1 MKLKEIY
8 EKAIEI
14 GIRFDPRG
22 MEFVK
27 KELEKKREEFEKIP
41 EQEKKFFD
49 KESLKNPYG
58 DTRILFGTGEEEI
71 RKIFTGIDIDTGE
84 LMLAKNFNADL
95 VIAHHP
101 RGIGLLN
108 LYNVMKV
115 QEEINHIWGVPI
127 NIVEKL
133 LGKRISEVE
142 RSVHASNAYRA
153 VDSAKLLNLPFMCCH
168 TAADNCVTT
177 FLTNLIEKERP
188 EYIKDLMD
196 LLLTVPEYEEA
207 EKMGF
212 GLKIYA
218 GNKKS
223 KAGKIVV
230 DMTGGTEGA
239 KEMMKRLSDAGVGT
253 IVGMHFSEE
262 HRKEAE
268 KNYINLLVASH
279 MASDSI
285 GMNIILDEIEK
296 NGVEIIPFSGL
307 IRVRRY

>member
-1 MKLKEIY
+1 
-8 EKAIEI
+8 
-14 GIRFDPRG
+14 
-22 MEFVK
+22 
-27 KELEKKREEFEKIP
+27 
-41 EQEKKFFD
+41 
-49 KESLKNPYG
+49 
-58 DTRILFGTGEEEI
+58 
-71 RKIFTGIDIDTGE
+71 
-84 LMLAKNFNADL
+84 
-95 VIAHHP
+95 
-101 RGIGLLN
+101 
-108 LYNVMKV
+108 
-115 QEEINHIWGVPI
+115 
-127 NIVEKL
+127 
-133 LGKRISEVE
+133 
-142 RSVHASNAYRA
+142 

-177 FLTNLIEKERP
+177 FLTNLIEKEKP

-239 KEMMKRLSDAGVGT
+239 KEMIKRLSDAGVGT

>member
-1 MKLKEIY
+1 MKLKDIY
-8 EKAIEI
+8 EKAVEI
-14 GIRFDPRG
+14 GIKYDTRG
-22 MEFVK
+22 TEFIK
-27 KELEKKREEFEKIP
+27 RELEKRKEEFDKLPDSEK
-41 EQEKKFFD
+41 EFFD
-49 KESLKNPYG
+49 KESLRNPYG
-58 DTRILFGTGEEEI
+58 DTRILFGTGDEEI
-71 RKIFTGIDIDTGE
+71 KKLFTGIDIDTGE
-84 LMLAKNFNADL
+84 LILAKNLGADL
-95 VIAHHP
+95 VISHHP

-142 RSVHASNAYRA
+142 RSVHASNAYRS
-153 VDSAKLLNLPFMCCH
+153 VDSAKLLKLPLMCCH

-177 FLTNLIEKERP
+177 YLTNLIEKEKP

-196 LLLTVPEYEEA
+196 LLLTVPEYKEA
-207 EKMGF
+207 EKKGF
-212 GLKIYA
+212 GLKIYT
-218 GNKKS
+218 GS
-223 KAGKIVV
+223 KQSRTGKIVV

-296 NGVEIIPFSGL
+296 EGVEIVPFSGL

>member
-1 MKLKEIY
+1 MRLKDIY
-8 EKAIEI
+8 EKAVEI
-14 GIRFDPRG
+14 GIKNDPRG
-22 MEFVK
+22 AEFVK
-27 KELEKKREEFEKIP
+27 KELERKRKEFEKLP
-41 EQEKKFFD
+41 DSKKEFFD
-49 KESLKNPYG
+49 IESLNNPYG
-58 DTRILFGTGEEEI
+58 DTRILFGKGDEEI
-71 RKIFTGIDIDTGE
+71 KRLFTGIDVDTGE
-84 LMLAKNFNADL
+84 LMLAKNLNADL
-95 VIAHHP
+95 VVSHHP

-108 LYNVMKV
+108 LYEVMKV

-133 LGKRISEVE
+133 MGKRASEVE

-177 FLTNLIEKERP
+177 FLTNLIEKEKP

-196 LLLTVPEYEEA
+196 LLLTVPEYKEA

-212 GLKIYA
+212 GLKMYA
-218 GNKKS
+218 GNKES

-230 DMTGGTEGA
+230 DMTGGAEGA

-253 IVGMHFSEE
+253 ILGMHFSEE

-296 NGVEIIPFSGL
+296 SGVEIIPFSGL